1 MINSNTIK
9 LQANGNWPAIIFSLA
24 PQLSDAIEKIGKHV
38 PCPVHGGKDGLRL
51 YKDFQETGG
60 AVCNT
65 CGSFSNGL
73 ALLGWINNW
82 SFRDTLKAVDEHLSG
97 TASYEAHGN
106 TYNIHSSKARTPI
119 VRMPC
124 TKKKQSIIK
133 TLALCHNTHFLLD
146 NYLNHRGLNALAGY
160 IPSDIKA
167 VESLAYWHEGKLL
180 GASPAMIGIVRN
192 LAGEIVTLHRTYLT
206 DQGFK
211 AKVPAPKKL
220 MAPPISGETAGCS
233 IQLYKPTT
241 QLAITEGIETAL
253 AVHLSTGIPVWA
265 AISANLLEKVQIP
278 LSVEEVFIMADKDI
292 SGTGEHA
299 AMNLASRLS
308 TYHEVKI
315 VLPEPPI
322 PTGKKSIDW
331 LDIYQYEQVV
341 KCNSSEAV

>member
-1 MINSNTIK
+1 MINANKIK
-9 LQANGNWPAIIFSLA
+9 LQANGNWPTIIPNLA
-24 PQLSDAIEKIGKHV
+24 PQLSDAIEKTGKHV
-38 PCPVHGGKDGLRL
+38 PCPVHGGKDGFRL
-51 YKDFQETGG
+51 YNDFHITGG

-65 CGSFSNGL
+65 CGAFSDGL
-73 ALLGWINNW
+73 SLLQWVNNW
-82 SFRDTLKAVDEHLSG
+82 SFWDTLKAVNEHLDGPS
-97 TASYEAHGN
+97 SYEARSHAN
-106 TYNIHSSKARTPI
+106 NLHDYKARTPI
-119 VRMPC
+119 VRTPC
-124 TKKKQSIIK
+124 IKKKNSIFK
-133 TLALCHNTHFLLD
+133 TLAQSHNTNFSLN
-146 NYLNHRGLNALAGY
+146 NYLNHRGLSALAGY

-180 GASPAMIGIVRN
+180 SEFPAMIGIVRN

-220 MAPPISGETAGCS
+220 MAPPVSGDTTGCS

-278 LSVEEVFIMADKDI
+278 LSVKEVFIMADKDI

-299 AMNLASRLS
+299 AINLANRLS

-322 PTGKKSIDW
+322 PPGKKSIDW
-331 LDIYQYEQVV
+331 LDIYQHEQAV
-341 KCNSSEAV
+341 KCNSGEVV